1 MLWGS
6 RFEKKFDDAAMEF
19 SSSLS
24 FDINLIEWDIKVSK
38 AHANMLCKIGILTTK
53 ENENIQKGL
62 DIILLKQN
70 DGTWIPDKTKF
81 EDIHSAVEEELTTII
96 GDTGKKL
103 HTARSRNDQ
112 VITDVRLW
120 AKNSCKILIGS
131 IVELQ
136 KSLINLAELNTKTL
150 MPGYTHL
157 QRAQPISLAFH
168 LLAYVEM
175 LERDKKRLQFSYEQ
189 ADECILGS
197 GALAGSTI
205 KLDRD
210 MTSKELEFSSVS
222 QNALDSVSNRDFILD
237 FLNASNISMMHLS
250 RFSEELIH
258 WTSYEWNFVKLG
270 DQFTTGSSLMPQKQN
285 PDIPEL
291 IRGKTGRVYGN
302 YFALLTIIKSLPL
315 SYNRDL
321 QEDKEGMFDSF
332 KTLNDSLMMM
342 SALVYSIEVKKER
355 FVDEID
361 GSFML
366 ATDLADYLVTR
377 GIPFREA
384 HDILGKIVKFATDE
398 DKKLNQITLEEYKTF
413 SEVFENDVF
422 NYLSAKTCLDNK
434 KTVGSP
440 NPNTVTEQID
450 NWNSRLSNEFNLF

>member
-6 RFEKKFDDAAMEF
+6 RFEKKFDETAMEF

-38 AHANMLCKIGILTTK
+38 AHAKMLSNIGILTVK
-53 ENENIQKGL
+53 ENEEIQKGL
-62 DIILLKQN
+62 DIILFKYN
-70 DGTWIPDKTKF
+70 DKSWKPDQSKF
-81 EDIHSAVEEELTTII
+81 EDIHSAIEEELTKVI
-96 GDTGKKL
+96 GKVGKKL

-120 AKNSCKILIGS
+120 VKNSINILIKNVS
-131 IVELQ
+131 QLQ
-136 KSLINLAELNTKTL
+136 KSLLTLAEKNIKTL

-175 LERDKKRLQFSYEQ
+175 LERDKKRLNFTFIE

-205 KLDRD
+205 ELNRKMVADELGF
-210 MTSKELEFSSVS
+210 SKVS

-237 FLNASNISMMHLS
+237 FLNACNISMMHLS

-258 WTSYEWNFVKLG
+258 WTSYEWNFIKLG

-291 IRGKTGRVYGN
+291 IRGKSGRVYGN
-302 YFALLTIIKSLPL
+302 YFALLTILKSLPL

-332 KTLNDSLMMM
+332 KTLNDSLIMM
-342 SALVYSIEVKKER
+342 SALVESIEVKQER
-355 FVDEID
+355 FVEEID

-366 ATDLADYLVTR
+366 STDLADYLVTK
-377 GIPFREA
+377 GIAFREA
-384 HDILGKIVKFATDE
+384 HNILGKVVKFATE
-398 DKKLNQITLEEYKTF
+398 ANKKLNQISLEQYKNF
-413 SEVFENDVF
+413 DDLFEKDVYQ
-422 NYLSAKTCLDNK
+422 YLSAETCLENK
-434 KTVGSP
+434 KTIGSP
-440 NPNTVTEQID
+440 NPQMVSQKIEDWKKTVQ
-450 NWNSRLSNEFNLF
+450 